1 MNILSSYHRRR
12 KSNVRFFVIFVAA
25 AIIAVFWLSPGSEAA
40 EKDFPFYPGEKLTF
54 KLRWEFIPA
63 GEATLEVLPMVTING
78 LKSYHFVMT
87 AKTTPFID
95 HFYKVRDRVD
105 AYADEKMTHSVFYKK
120 NQHEGKTRRDVIVNF
135 DWERMEA
142 QYLNFGK
149 KREPISILPGS
160 FDPFSILYYV
170 RLLEIK
176 EESIFKRPVTDG
188 KKCVMGIGTVI
199 KRETI
204 KLKSGTYDTY
214 LLEPELKHIGG
225 VFEKSKHAKL
235 KIWITADQRRIPV
248 KVKSKVVV
256 GSFIAELV
264 SDVTVGG
271 Q

>member
-1 MNILSSYHRRR
+1 MKVLSLHIHHKRPGIR
-12 KSNVRFFVIFVAA
+12 VFFIYVVAT
-25 AIIAVFWLSPGSEAA
+25 IIAVFWLSPFSKAA

-54 KLRWEFIPA
+54 KLRWEFVPA
-63 GEATLEVLPMVTING
+63 GEATLEVLPMVTVNG
-78 LKSYHFVMT
+78 LRSYHFVMT
-87 AKTTPFID
+87 AQTTPFID
-95 HFYKVRDRVD
+95 NFYKVRDRVD

-120 NQHEGKTRRDVIVNF
+120 NQHEGKTRRDVAVYF

-149 KREPISILPGS
+149 KRAPVSILPGS

-176 EESIFKRPVTDG
+176 EDLIYKRPVTDG

-225 VFEKSKHAKL
+225 VFEKSKNAKL

-264 SDVTVGG
+264 SYSATGEE
-271 Q
+271 